1 MPQPGTRRGTCAV
14 QSADMPLEPEFI
26 AAFTRTVRE
35 SAEALLTMSDADASV
50 ARAPGKWSRKEIVGH
65 LIDSAANNHARF
77 VRAQR
82 TDHLLFEGYDPDAWV
97 EAQRYNTL
105 PWRDL
110 VALWRQYNL
119 HLAHVMGR
127 IDPAAS
133 DRPRERHSLDQ
144 IAFVRISRDEP
155 ATLTY
160 FMRDY
165 VAHLEHHLRQALE
178 PRQTK

>member
-1 MPQPGTRRGTCAV
+1 MRGWRRSG
-14 QSADMPLEPEFI
+14 
-26 AAFTRTVRE
+26 
-35 SAEALLTMSDADASV
+35 
-50 ARAPGKWSRKEIVGH
+50 
-65 LIDSAANNHARF
+65 
-77 VRAQR
+77 
-82 TDHLLFEGYDPDAWV
+82 
-97 EAQRYNTL
+97 YNTL

-119 HLAHVMGR
+119 HLAHVMRR

-133 DRPRERHSLDQ
+133 DRSRERHSLDQ

>member
-1 MPQPGTRRGTCAV
+1 
-14 QSADMPLEPEFI
+14 MPLEPEFL

-35 SAEALLTMSDADASV
+35 SAGQLLTMSDADASV
-50 ARAPGKWSRKEIVGH
+50 ARAPGKWSRKEIIGH

-82 TDHLLFEGYDPDAWV
+82 TDHLVFEGYDPDAWV
-97 EAQRYNTL
+97 HAQRYNEL
-105 PWRDL
+105 PWADL

-119 HLAHVMGR
+119 HLASVMASA
-127 IDPAAS
+127 DPEAS
-133 DRPRERHSLDQ
+133 DRPRQRHNLDQ
-144 IAFVRISRDEP
+144 VAFRRISRDEP

-165 VAHLEHHLRQALE
+165 VAHLEHHLRQALDL
-178 PRQTK
+178 